1 MNSRK
6 FRLPDI
12 VDIITRQFVSSQ
24 EDLKKQLALRGHNVT
39 QATLSRDLKML
50 KATKISDDHGIYR
63 YVVGDV
69 PGYTRHRNRG
79 RGANGTG
86 HSPVISVAVTGNLVV
101 VKTRNGYASG
111 LAYDIDMLD
120 SPLVLGTIPGSDTVF
135 VAIREGASRK
145 DVFEMLGTFI
155 PQSVMTAAAPMFIS
169 AE

>member
-12 VDIITRQFVSSQ
+12 VDILTRQFISSQ
-24 EDLKKQLALRGHNVT
+24 EDLKKQLSLRGHNVT

-50 KATKISDDHGIYR
+50 KATKVSDDHGGYR

-69 PGYTRHRNRG
+69 PGYGRQRNRARVSG
-79 RGANGTG
+79 GSG
-86 HSPVISVAVTGNLVV
+86 HSPVVSVAVTGNLVV

-135 VAIREGASRK
+135 VAIREGAPRQE
-145 DVFEMLGTFI
+145 VFSLFSQFV
-155 PQSVMTAAAPMFIS
+155 PQSVMTAAASMFNV
-169 AE
+169 EK